1 MSDPGRQSRDI
12 PVLAVDGP
20 SGSGKGTVCRLL
32 AQRLGWRLLDSGALY
47 RLAALAGQQAG
58 LAQDDQGGHARL
70 ARLLDIRFE
79 SEAGGAERILLAG
92 EVVTD
97 LVRSETAGMGAS
109 RVAAWPALRAA
120 LLDRQRDFARPPG
133 LVADGRDMGTVVFPG
148 APLKIF
154 LTASAEERA
163 RRRYNQ
169 LKDKDSGVSLAAL
182 SREVEARDR
191 QDATR
196 AVSPLRPAEDA
207 ITIDSTRLTAAEV
220 VERIWQFGSERGL
233 WG

>member
-79 SEAGGAERILLAG
+79 S
-92 EVVTD
+92 
-97 LVRSETAGMGAS
+97 
-109 RVAAWPALRAA
+109 
-120 LLDRQRDFARPPG
+120 
-133 LVADGRDMGTVVFPG
+133 
-148 APLKIF
+148 
-154 LTASAEERA
+154 
-163 RRRYNQ
+163 
-169 LKDKDSGVSLAAL
+169 
-182 SREVEARDR
+182 
-191 QDATR
+191 
-196 AVSPLRPAEDA
+196 
-207 ITIDSTRLTAAEV
+207 
-220 VERIWQFGSERGL
+220 
-233 WG
+233 

>member
-1 MSDPGRQSRDI
+1 MPFAAPRTSLNVS
-12 PVLAVDGP
+12 
-20 SGSGKGTVCRLL
+20 
-32 AQRLGWRLLDSGALY
+32 LDAERTY
-47 RLAALAGQQAG
+47 AMTG
-58 LAQDDQGGHARL
+58 LPL
-70 ARLLDIRFE
+70 ARLMQIRFE
-79 SEAGGAERILLAG
+79 AEPDGAERILLAG
-92 EVVTD
+92 EAVTD

-109 RVAAWPALRAA
+109 RVAAWPGLRAA

-154 LTASAEERA
+154 LTASAGERA

-191 QDATR
+191 QDANR

-207 ITIDSTRLTAAEV
+207 ITIDSTRLAAAEV
-220 VERIWQFGSERGL
+220 VERIWQLGGERGL